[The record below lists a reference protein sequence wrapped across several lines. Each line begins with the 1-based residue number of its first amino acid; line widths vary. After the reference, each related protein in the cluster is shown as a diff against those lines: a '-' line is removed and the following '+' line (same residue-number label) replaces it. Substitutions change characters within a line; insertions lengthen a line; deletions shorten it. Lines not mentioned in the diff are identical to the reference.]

1 MAYFSNGTE
10 GMVFDLQCERCKYGK
25 KACPIAYVQI
35 IYNYESCNNKIASN
49 ILDKLVQNDGVC
61 TMFNEFKLDFEIDPN
76 QLELEL

>member
-10 GMVFDLQCERCKYGK
+10 GIVFELQCEKCKYGK
-25 KACPIAYVQI
+25 KACPIAYVQFT
-35 IYNYESCNNKIASN
+35 YNYDACNNKIARN
-49 ILDKLVQNDGVC
+49 ILDALIKNDGMC